1 MGIRKLFRSN
11 KAKANNNTQ
20 EPQRRKAKRSNSI
33 SSVDSQCSSSS
44 TSSAISFSQTI
55 EIKEIAPLSTLT
67 DHPEDLWYQQQEY
80 SEIRT
85 RIRQLAKYADQCEK
99 DETQTKKKFCTRGL
113 EWMMEGGSSS
123 QKDEARMFVLTAQK
137 MNVDNEGMALT
148 YKNVSKS
155 SATLAR
161 ERASDD
167 AKAIELYLSR

>member
-1 MGIRKLFRSN
+1 
-11 KAKANNNTQ
+11 
-20 EPQRRKAKRSNSI
+20 
-33 SSVDSQCSSSS
+33 
-44 TSSAISFSQTI
+44 
-55 EIKEIAPLSTLT
+55 
-67 DHPEDLWYQQQEY
+67 
-80 SEIRT
+80 
-85 RIRQLAKYADQCEK
+85 
-99 DETQTKKKFCTRGL
+99 
-113 EWMMEGGSSS
+113 MMEGGSSS